1 MARTW
6 RSRTEQVL
14 GQAREWEKRII
25 SHSRTSITK
34 LLWTLVNILGEH
46 VLLIEK
52 KGEEM
57 KRKTDHG
64 YVSLRNGKETEKV
77 QT

>member
-6 RSRTEQVL
+6 TRTEQVL
-14 GQAREWEKRII
+14 GQVREWEKRII

-46 VLLIEK
+46 VLLVEK

-64 YVSLRNGKETEKV
+64 YVSLRNGKETEKA